1 MMRPSEISFPDSKK
15 DKICQISS
23 TRHITVA
30 VTNIKKLVYFVGDKF
45 AKLIGVDNS
54 SKYGFIELPVDKSD
68 LFEKSETKAESDV
81 DEVIA
86 EEELTATPT
95 LEHK

>member
-1 MMRPSEISFPDSKK
+1 
-15 DKICQISS
+15 
-23 TRHITVA
+23 
-30 VTNIKKLVYFVGDKF
+30 VYFVGDKF